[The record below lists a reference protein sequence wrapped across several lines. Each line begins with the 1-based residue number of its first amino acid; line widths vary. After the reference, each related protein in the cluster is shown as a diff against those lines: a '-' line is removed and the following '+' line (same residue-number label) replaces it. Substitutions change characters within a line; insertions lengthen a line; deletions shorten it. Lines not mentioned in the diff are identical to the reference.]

1 MSLDTISLIKPQ
13 LKFQDAY
20 TLPQLQKLLE
30 KINWMR
36 HWIPISTEELMPLF
50 DLLNEKDLSTF
61 IILSDCYDLLKQIQ
75 YAIDPV

>member
-1 MSLDTISLIKPQ
+1 
-13 LKFQDAY
+13 
-20 TLPQLQKLLE
+20 
-30 KINWMR
+30 MR